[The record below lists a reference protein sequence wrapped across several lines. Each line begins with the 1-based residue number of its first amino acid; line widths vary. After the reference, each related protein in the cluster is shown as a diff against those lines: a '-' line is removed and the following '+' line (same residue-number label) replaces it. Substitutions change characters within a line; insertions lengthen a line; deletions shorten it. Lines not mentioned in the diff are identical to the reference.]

1 MASPQRLPAEG
12 NTQRRRLLC
21 GALGALAAAFTRPA
35 RAAATH
41 ADATATAQARRQA
54 MAWAAQMRRRAVA
67 SGDQAFGAVIVRN
80 GKLVGEGPSRVVV
93 NDDPTA
99 HAEMEAI
106 RDAAR
111 RLGGRDL
118 AGCELYA
125 TSMPCP
131 MCQTAAYWA
140 NLDRIYVGPQAED
153 TGPPRYGR
161 C

>member
-1 MASPQRLPAEG
+1 MVSPQRLPAG
-12 NTQRRRLLC
+12 GSTQRRRLLY

-41 ADATATAQARRQA
+41 ANATTTAPARHQA
-54 MAWAAQMRRRAVA
+54 MAWARQMRHRAVA
-67 SGDQAFGAVIVRN
+67 AGDQAFGAVVVRN

-99 HAEMEAI
+99 HAEIEAI

-111 RLGGRDL
+111 RLGSRDL

-140 NLDRIYVGPQAED
+140 NLDRVYVGPQAED
-153 TGPPRYGR
+153 AGPPRYCR